1 MEDFLMEIL
10 ELTEEGQKLLRAR
23 NQSLEPILYEYL
35 ILDEMDILTLS
46 QVLMNLPTPWMEADY
61 GPTIAGDQKHI
72 WGNILPIPCMKYGFS
87 DSLRSCILKNLVLE
101 LKNILTLGLGQWDEL
116 MTYPFPFK
124 FLQEYLDNQS
134 EMTFSKHWSEMWC
147 FKFFCFRYLVC
158 SRLFWCEIMPILWV
172 IFCFFE
178 Y

>member
-10 ELTEEGQKLLRAR
+10 ELTEKGQMLLRAR
-23 NQSLEPILYEYL
+23 NQS
-35 ILDEMDILTLS
+35 
-46 QVLMNLPTPWMEADY
+46 MEADY

-72 WGNILPIPCMKYGFS
+72 WENILPIRCMKYGFS